1 MGVDRAS
8 STSAREASASLGG
21 KAAEN
26 EYLEMGVDRDDA
38 ECLSPLQPRGPV
50 SQFHS
55 LDMDVDLAADEC
67 RLPLQSSDSVAAE
80 RGNLPSAPFAGTT
93 NEQPL
98 AQGVM
103 SRRQAN
109 IVTGVSPR
117 VAKHVLKHHGMQPQ
131 EYRRH
136 VRGRDVAV
144 GPQRVTACEATKAK
158 EMPRPI
164 FL

>member
-1 MGVDRAS
+1 MLGRQDCSQAAVVTDEHDLPKLDAHATETVATAMEVDRVS
-8 STSAREASASLGG
+8 STREVATSLGG

-38 ECLSPLQPRGPV
+38 ECLSPLQSRGPA

-55 LDMDVDLAADEC
+55 LDMEVDLAADEC

-98 AQGVM
+98 AQ
-103 SRRQAN
+103 S
-109 IVTGVSPR
+109 
-117 VAKHVLKHHGMQPQ
+117 VAQLLCNWKVLGSNLA
-131 EYRRH
+131 E
-136 VRGRDVAV
+136 GRK
-144 GPQRVTACEATKAK
+144 C
-158 EMPRPI
+158 
-164 FL
+164 FFS